1 MNLLLLSNSSSDAG
15 YLAHALA
22 DIRELIAG
30 LPAGAPAVFVPF
42 ASVTRGWDDY
52 TAMVGAALA
61 DTGLD
66 VQPLH
71 RAADP
76 LAALENAGLIIV
88 GGGNTFN
95 LLGQLRRRA
104 CSTPWRA
111 RAPGHALSGLER
123 RFEPG
128 LPEHLHDN
136 DMPIVDPEGFD
147 ALGLL
152 SFQINPHY
160 TNAHPP
166 GHRGETRAQRLAE
179 FCVLNPSMPVLG
191 LPEGSALRVRGDVVT
206 LLRPHEAPLFLG
218 QQEPRVYAPGALEL
232 PA

>member
-42 ASVTRGWDDY
+42 AGVTRGWDDY

-95 LLGQLRRRA
+95 LLGQLRRQGLLDA
-104 CSTPWRA
+104 AA
-111 RAPGHALSGLER
+111 RAPGHALSAGAPVRTWPARASARPTTCPSSIRKASTRWGCRSRSIRTTPTPILPAIAAKRGPSAGRVLRAESVHAGAGTAR
-123 RFEPG
+123 R
-128 LPEHLHDN
+128 
-136 DMPIVDPEGFD
+136 
-147 ALGLL
+147 LGV
-152 SFQINPHY
+152 
-160 TNAHPP
+160 A
-166 GHRGETRAQRLAE
+166 RARRCRHA
-179 FCVLNPSMPVLG
+179 
-191 LPEGSALRVRGDVVT
+191 A
-206 LLRPHEAPLFLG
+206 RPHEAPLFLG

>member
-42 ASVTRGWDDY
+42 AGVTRGWDDY

-71 RAADP
+71 RRGPAGGAGKRRADHRGRRQHLQSAGTAAAP
-76 LAALENAGLIIV
+76 GPA
-88 GGGNTFN
+88 
-95 LLGQLRRRA
+95 RRRGA
-104 CSTPWRA
+104 A

-128 LPEHLHDN
+128 LPEHLHDQRHAHRRS
-136 DMPIVDPEGFD
+136 GRLRR
-147 ALGLL
+147 AGA
-152 SFQINPHY
+152 FQINPHY

-206 LLRPHEAPLFLG
+206 LLGPHEAPLFLG